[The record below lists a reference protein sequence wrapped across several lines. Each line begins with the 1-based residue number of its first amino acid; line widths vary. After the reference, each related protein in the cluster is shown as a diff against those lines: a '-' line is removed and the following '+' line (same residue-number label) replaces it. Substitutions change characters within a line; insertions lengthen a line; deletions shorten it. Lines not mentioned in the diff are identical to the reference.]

1 MPFYFFILRREFMYN
16 VFKLHNG
23 LRVVVEKIDYV
34 NSVSVGLWVKNG
46 SRNENKE
53 NNGISHF
60 IEHML
65 FKGTENRSAK
75 DIAEAIEN
83 VGGQLNAFTGREA
96 TCYYIKAL
104 DSHLDLSL
112 DVLSDMLFNS
122 TFNEDEMEKEKSVV
136 IEEINMGEDSPEDV
150 LSDLHSYAIWGEDT
164 LSYPILGTEKTVKSF
179 NKGLLKEYI
188 DSNYTPERSVISIC
202 GNVDLNK
209 AEQLVER
216 YFGHWSAKEK
226 NTLSYSTPKILKN
239 ILYKEKAIEQVHL
252 SLGLEG
258 LSLGHK
264 DVYPLLLINN
274 FFGGGVS
281 SLLFQKVREELGL
294 CYTVY
299 SYSSSFINTGAI
311 NIYTGVSPN
320 YVYDAISVIKEEI
333 ERFPKEVINKF
344 NLDIAKEQ
352 IKGNYIL
359 GLESTSSRMFSNGK
373 SIMFLNKINKPEDII
388 KKIDE
393 VTYDKILEVIDST
406 FTKGIFNC
414 ALVGNNVE
422 INKVE
427 NILK

>member
-1 MPFYFFILRREFMYN
+1 MYN
-16 VFKLHNG
+16 VFKLDNG
-23 LRVVVEKIDYV
+23 LRVVVEKIDYI
-34 NSVSVGLWVKNG
+34 NSVSVGLWVENG
-46 SRNENKE
+46 SRNENKD

-104 DSHLDLSL
+104 DSHLGLSL

-122 TFNEDEMEKEKSVV
+122 TFNEEEIEKEKSVV

-150 LSDLHSYAIWGEDT
+150 LSDLHSYAIWGEDS
-164 LSYPILGTEKTVKSF
+164 LSYPILGTEETVKSF
-179 NKGLLKEYI
+179 NKNIIKEYI
-188 DSNYTPERSVISIC
+188 ATNYTPNRSVISIC
-202 GNVDLNK
+202 GNVDLNE
-209 AEQLVER
+209 AQNLVHK
-216 YFGHWSAKEK
+216 YFGKWNIQEEK
-226 NTLSYSTPKILKN
+226 IISYSNPEILKH
-239 ILYKEKAIEQVHL
+239 ILYKEKSIEQVHL
-252 SLGLEG
+252 SLGLKG
-258 LSLGHK
+258 LPLGHE

-294 CYTVY
+294 CYTIY
-299 SYSSSFINTGAI
+299 SYSSSFINTGAL
-311 NIYTGVSPN
+311 NVYTGVSPN
-320 YVYDAISVIKEEI
+320 YVYDTISVIKEEI
-333 ERFPKEVINKF
+333 EKFPKEVMDKF
-344 NLDIAKEQ
+344 NLAIAKEQ

-393 VTYDKILEVIDST
+393 VS
-406 FTKGIFNC
+406 
-414 ALVGNNVE
+414 
-422 INKVE
+422 
-427 NILK
+427 